1 MKNFQKDSTPSRKL
15 ATPNPEEKKNLGY
28 HVPAHAL
35 SRQKGDL
42 FNPVKRC
49 RSAHAHAV
57 P

>member
-28 HVPAHAL
+28 HVRARAL

-42 FNPVKRC
+42 FNPAKRC